1 MAVPLPLMTIGALSR
16 RTGCK
21 VETIRYYE
29 RIGLLPAPA
38 RGRGGHRHYDEG
50 ALKRLDFV
58 LRARGL
64 GFPLDSIRG
73 LLDLADG
80 GGRSCAQVERIAA
93 RHLKDVRNKLAD
105 ILVMEKVLAEMVADC
120 RGGTMPDCP
129 LIEALFNED

>member
-1 MAVPLPLMTIGALSR
+1 MAVPPPLMTIGALSR

-38 RGRGGHRHYDEG
+38 RSRGGHRHYGEG

-64 GFPLDSIRG
+64 GFPLDSVRS

-80 GGRSCAQVERIAA
+80 GGRSCAQVERIAF

-105 ILVMEKVLAEMVADC
+105 ILVMEKVLAEMVAEC
-120 RGGTMPDCP
+120 RGGTMPACP

>member
-1 MAVPLPLMTIGALSR
+1 MAVPPPLMTIGALSR

-38 RGRGGHRHYDEG
+38 RSRGGHRHYGEG

-64 GFPLDSIRG
+64 GFPLDSVRS

-80 GGRSCAQVERIAA
+80 EGRSCAQVERIAF

-105 ILVMEKVLAEMVADC
+105 ILVMEKVLAEMVAEC
-120 RGGTMPDCP
+120 RGGTMPACP